1 VLFNND
7 AATMSSPSPP
17 LSLDSHGVP
26 CTAHSVSINSKLVV
40 VESVAANKKNK
51 KAATKKTFKNK
62 QFIHKFSY
70 SIENY
75 IGFLNGFLKAH
86 HKDKFEATAN
96 HTFTL
101 KIQVPPAK
109 YEHCIVGNL
118 QARTNCSYLESE
130 KPVTL
135 RTTMNTGQLF

>member
-1 VLFNND
+1 MFGSIWCNCDWCDLLFDGQQADVWFNYD
-7 AATMSSPSPP
+7 AATMSSPSPSP
-17 LSLDSHGVP
+17 SLDHGVP

-62 QFIHKFSY
+62 QFVHKFSY
-70 SIENY
+70 SVENY
-75 IGFLNGFLKAH
+75 VGFLNGFLKAH

-109 YEHCIVGNL
+109 YEHCI
-118 QARTNCSYLESE
+118 A
-130 KPVTL
+130 
-135 RTTMNTGQLF
+135 

>member
-1 VLFNND
+1 MEF
-7 AATMSSPSPP
+7 
-17 LSLDSHGVP
+17 
-26 CTAHSVSINSKLVV
+26 
-40 VESVAANKKNK
+40 VAANKKNK

-101 KIQVPPAK
+101 KIQVPPASTNIALLVIYK
-109 YEHCIVGNL
+109 LVLIV
-118 QARTNCSYLESE
+118 
-130 KPVTL
+130 PI
-135 RTTMNTGQLF
+135 